1 MSNETFEALL
11 QRRGVLIER
20 IVSHGQVTPRDR
32 PYQQP
37 HDEWVLLLSGA
48 ARLRVAGE
56 PERSLARG
64 EHMLIPG
71 GARHWVTFTALD
83 EPTTWLAV
91 HLLGAA
97 G

>member
-1 MSNETFEALL
+1 MSDETFEALL

-20 IVSHGQVTPRDR
+20 IVSHGHVTPHDH

-37 HDEWVLLLSGA
+37 HDEWVMLLSGA
-48 ARLRVAGE
+48 ARLLVEGE
-56 PERSLARG
+56 PERSLAPG
-64 EHMLIPG
+64 DHMLIPG
-71 GARHWVTFTALD
+71 GARHWVTFTAPD
-83 EPTTWLAV
+83 EPTRWLAV

>member
-20 IVSHGQVTPRDR
+20 IVSHGHVTPPDC
-32 PYQQP
+32 PYRQP
-37 HDEWVLLLSGA
+37 HDEWVMLLRGA
-48 ARLRVAGE
+48 ARLLVEGE
-56 PERSLARG
+56 PERSLSPG

-91 HLLGAA
+91 HLLDQDG
-97 G
+97 